1 MQVYLGTNYLVN
13 LYQGV
18 INFQKGPKNKCTSEE
33 LVRIV
38 KILERFSCIE
48 ACSKLK
54 ILHYEPP
61 TKNGR
66 IHSVQITPGV
76 RLLFTETEPN
86 QIIIVDI
93 Q

>member
-1 MQVYLGTNYLVN
+1 MQVYFGTIYLVN
-13 LYQGV
+13 LYQGK
-18 INFQKGPKNKCTSEE
+18 NNSQKEPKNKCSSAE
-33 LVRIV
+33 LAKIV
-38 KILERFSCIE
+38 KTLKTFSSIK

-66 IHSVQITPGV
+66 NHSVQITPEA

-86 QIIIVDI
+86 QITIIGI